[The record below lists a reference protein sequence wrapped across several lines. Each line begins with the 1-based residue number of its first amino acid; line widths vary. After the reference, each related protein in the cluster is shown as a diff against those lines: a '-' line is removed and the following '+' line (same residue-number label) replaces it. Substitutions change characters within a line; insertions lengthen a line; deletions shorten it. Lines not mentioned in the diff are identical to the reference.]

1 MKIFINDI
9 PVYIKKLDDR
19 INRDDFDHV
28 IDGNDSSVP
37 KKLIDDVLIWDASH
51 EHIDELLKLMTHRK
65 FKELDN
71 ITFAV
76 SKRKAAVAYIKDKF
90 KVIEAGGG
98 VVYKEGL
105 ALLIYR
111 LKKWDLPKGKLEKNE
126 KPKAGAVREVE
137 EETSVKV
144 ELEEKICATWHTYTR
159 NNKYVL
165 KKTHWYKMK
174 CLDDSQMQPQTGE
187 SIEDVR
193 WMDVRNTRQALYNS
207 YRTVRYVMQ
216 EYYKLLD

>member
-9 PVYIKKLDDR
+9 PVYIKKLDER
-19 INRDDFDHV
+19 IKPADFDRV
-28 IDGNDSSVP
+28 IDGNDESIP
-37 KKLIDDVLIWDASH
+37 KKLVDDVLVLDASN
-51 EHIDELLKLMTHRK
+51 EHVDQLLKLMTNRK

-76 SKRKAAVAYIKDKF
+76 SKRKKLVTYIKSKF

-98 VVYKEGL
+98 VVRKDDK

-126 KPKAGAVREVE
+126 KPKAGALREVE
-137 EETSVKV
+137 EETGVKV
-144 ELEEKICATWHTYTR
+144 TLDKKICATWHTYMR

-165 KKTHWYKMK
+165 KKTYWYKMS

-193 WMDVRNTRQALYNS
+193 WMDVRNTREALYNS

-216 EYYKLLD
+216 EYYKLLE

>member
-1 MKIFINDI
+1 LKIFINDI
-9 PVYIKKLDDR
+9 PVYIKKLDER
-19 INRDDFDHV
+19 IRREDFDRV
-28 IDGNDSSVP
+28 IDGNDQSIP

-51 EHIDELLKLMTHRK
+51 EHIDQLLKLMTNRK

-76 SKRKAAVAYIKDKF
+76 SKRKTAVAYIKSKF

-98 VVYKEGL
+98 VVCKDDL

-111 LKKWDLPKGKLEKNE
+111 LKKWDLPKGKLEKDE

-137 EETSVKV
+137 EETGVKV
-144 ELEEKICATWHTYTR
+144 ELEKKICATWHTYMR

-165 KKTHWYKMK
+165 KKTHWYKMA
-174 CLDDSQMQPQTGE
+174 CLDDGQMKPQTGE
-187 SIEDVR
+187 GIDDVR
-193 WMDVRNTRQALYNS
+193 WMDVRNTREALYNS